1 MGTSYFSQNPTTQG
15 GKKQEITIIK
25 ELVQGQEL
33 TSQLQLLL
41 QNQSAN
47 GGDLQY
53 CYSPTTTELLH
64 KISRSFTDA
73 ISALSTAAN
82 GSSGD
87 HDHENHQAV
96 SVFSH
101 GEQQSSAGSGPFEE
115 DSGESR
121 KRPPAAAGKSG
132 AAAGRDNRGTYKRR
146 KTGHSSVII
155 SPSFSQDGHGWRK
168 YGQKE
173 ILHAKFPRSY
183 FRCTHKHEQGC
194 KATKQVQR
202 LEQEDEMYSITYL
215 GHHTCKNA
223 LAAAAAVLPPFVD
236 ARATAAAVT
245 PSVKQEVSNN
255 NEESKSGVTVDNNEV
270 MIGNDGNMNMWQDFV
285 SFDLEAEEAV
295 SNYGYDYGNY
305 DFRGRN
311 VASDSAILDMD
322 FSVNDID
329 FDDGFR
335 FDSEQSCGFF

>member
-25 ELVQGQEL
+25 ELVQGQEF

-41 QNQSAN
+41 QTQSTN
-47 GGDLQY
+47 GGGDLQY
-53 CYSPTTTELLH
+53 CYSSTTTELLH

-82 GSSGD
+82 GSS
-87 HDHENHQAV
+87 DHENFQAV
-96 SVFSH
+96 SH

-121 KRPPAAAGKSG
+121 KRPAAAVGKSG
-132 AAAGRDNRGTYKRR
+132 AAGRDNRGTYKRR
-146 KTGHSSVII
+146 KAGHSSVII

-215 GHHTCKNA
+215 GHHTCENA
-223 LAAAAAVLPPFVD
+223 LAAAAAVLPPVVD
-236 ARATAAAVT
+236 ASATAAAVT

-255 NEESKSGVTVDNNEV
+255 NEESPSGVTVDNNEV
-270 MIGNDGNMNMWQDFV
+270 MIGNDGNMTMWQDFV

-305 DFRGRN
+305 DFHGHN
-311 VASDSAILDMD
+311 VASDSGILDLK
-322 FSVNDID
+322 FSVKDID